1 MRRTISDVAIEHDKC
16 WAAFGLLE
24 DTQCVLN
31 AIDIIGVS
39 DAQHVPAIGEETRCN
54 IFREGNAGVAFN
66 RDVVVVPD
74 PAEAI
79 EPKVSR
85 QRRGLGRYAFHHAAV
100 AADGVNLVVK
110 DVVSRPVITGGQPLL
125 RDCHTYARGYALPQR
140 ARRCFHTRDPVIF
153 GMARSFAAEL
163 PKTANVI
170 ERYGRLPEP
179 FVIGVYGLYTRE
191 MQNRPQQHR

>member
-1 MRRTISDVAIEHDKC
+1 MRRAISDVAVEHDKR

-79 EPKVSR
+79 EPEVSR
-85 QRRGLGRYAFHHAAV
+85 KRRGFGRYAFHHAAV
-100 AADGVNLVVK
+100 AADSVDVVVK
-110 DVVSRPVITGGQPLL
+110 DVVSRPVITSGQPLL
-125 RDCHTYARGYALPQR
+125 RDCHTYARGHALPQGACR
-140 ARRCFHTRDPVIF
+140 SLDTRDPVIF
-153 GMARSFAAEL
+153 GMSRSFAGEL
-163 PKTANVI
+163 P
-170 ERYGRLPEP
+170 E
-179 FVIGVYGLYTRE
+179 
-191 MQNRPQQHR
+191 